1 MNPHYFERIK
11 IPVVF
16 PFLVEEIQV
25 ILMESNLIK
34 DVEVAKIIFNLNK
47 TKNGDY

>member
-1 MNPHYFERIK
+1 MNPNFFERIK

-16 PFLVEEIQV
+16 PFLVEEIQI

-34 DVEVAKIIFNLNK
+34 DIEVA
-47 TKNGDY
+47 